1 MKLLKALLAQLL
13 GAAVTLLLAWRLP
26 GFMHGMWLFVLTQG
40 FIAAVCSSLLRLPLW
55 WIPIHL
61 LFLPGALILLTLQLP
76 SWLYLMAVLL
86 LTLIF
91 WGTFKGDVPLF
102 LSSTA
107 VVDAV
112 KALVEKEQAK
122 QFVELGA
129 GVGSVVIPLAK
140 YRPLMAVT
148 AYERAPLPWIITA
161 WRSRNLSNLTVQR
174 SSFWTCDLS
183 RYDVVFAFLSPD
195 PMPKLG
201 EKIKREMHPGS
212 LFIASSFPVPHWRA
226 ERIQQIQDRRGT
238 RLYCYRI
245 R

>member
-13 GAAVTLLLAWRLP
+13 GAALTLLLAWRLP
-26 GFMHGMWLFVLTQG
+26 GFMHGMWFLVLTQG
-40 FIAAVCSSLLRLPLW
+40 FIAAACSSLLRQPIW
-55 WIPIHL
+55 WVPIHL

-76 SWLYLMAVLL
+76 SWLYLMAALL

-107 VVDAV
+107 VVDAL
-112 KALVEKEQAK
+112 KALVEKEQSK

-140 YRPLMAVT
+140 HRPAMTVT

-161 WRSRNLSNLTVQR
+161 WRSRKLSNLTVQR
-174 SSFWTCDLS
+174 SSFWACDLG

-195 PMPKLG
+195 PMPELG
-201 EKIKREMHPGS
+201 EKIKREMRPGS
-212 LFIASSFPVPHWRA
+212 LFIASSFPVPHWQP